1 MIGRRHHGPSV
12 STTRLGRGF
21 VHAMNAKHFRYL
33 YDGAFSTFPS
43 RENSLIRD
51 IRPRVVT
58 RKWAFFL
65 PVLAFPA
72 TFVINAPFGRF
83 TPSGES
89 IFLLDGKYYS
99 RMLMVDDR

>member
-1 MIGRRHHGPSV
+1 M
-12 STTRLGRGF
+12 
-21 VHAMNAKHFRYL
+21 
-33 YDGAFSTFPS
+33 
-43 RENSLIRD
+43 
-51 IRPRVVT
+51 T